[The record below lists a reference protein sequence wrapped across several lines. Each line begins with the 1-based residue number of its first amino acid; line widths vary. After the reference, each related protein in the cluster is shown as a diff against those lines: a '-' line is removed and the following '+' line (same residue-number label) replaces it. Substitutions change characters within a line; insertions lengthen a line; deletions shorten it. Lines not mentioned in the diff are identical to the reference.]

1 MGAISQKNKQ
11 PTNQL
16 QMLYLLMNDKHDP
29 KGECAIHVKVIVKL
43 EHALRKKTVL
53 KLMMELVLLLWFCH
67 TIALQ

>member
-1 MGAISQKNKQ
+1 
-11 PTNQL
+11 
-16 QMLYLLMNDKHDP
+16 MNDKHDP

-43 EHALRKKTVL
+43 EHALRRKTVL